1 MCLQLHLLSASETL
15 SFCCF
20 YFATITLL
28 PLSAQIPVS
37 NVQET
42 MDVQLEV
49 SSTADGLSLLLPELI
64 HSTPV
69 IAPVIHAAPLPCH
82 DQGLKDGWLRG
93 GALVF
98 WKFRH
103 ASTPECF
110 LHQ

>member
-1 MCLQLHLLSASETL
+1 MCLQLHLLSASETP

-28 PLSAQIPVS
+28 PLSAQISVS
-37 NVQET
+37 NVQGT
-42 MDVQLEV
+42 GCPVGGV
-49 SSTADGLSLLLPELI
+49 LSLLLPELI

-69 IAPVIHAAPLPCH
+69 IAPVIHVAPIPCH
-82 DQGLKDGWLRG
+82 DQGLRDGWLRG

-98 WKFRH
+98 WKFHH
-103 ASTPECF
+103 AFAPECF